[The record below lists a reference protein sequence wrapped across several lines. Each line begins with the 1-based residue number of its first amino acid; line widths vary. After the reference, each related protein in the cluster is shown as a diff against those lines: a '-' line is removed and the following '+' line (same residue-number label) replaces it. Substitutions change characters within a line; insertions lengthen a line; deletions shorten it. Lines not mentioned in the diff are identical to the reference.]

1 MRRVVLAAL
10 VLCVAGLVF
19 GQTQHG
25 LNLTWT
31 ASVTPGVQGYNVYR
45 ATVTGGPY
53 TKVNTTLVTGTNYL
67 DTLGTPNTPYFYVV
81 TASLNGIESV
91 YSNEA
96 TATFPLVP
104 ADATGLKVVPQ

>member
-1 MRRVVLAAL
+1 MRRVVLLAL
-10 VLCVAGLVF
+10 ILCVASLVF

-53 TKVNTTLVTGTNYL
+53 NKVNTTLVVGTNYL
-67 DTLGTPNTPYFYVV
+67 DTMGTRAVSVFV
-81 TASLNGIESV
+81 SQWGIPVQSTV
-91 YSNEA
+91 FGNYN
-96 TATFPLVP
+96 
-104 ADATGLKVVPQ
+104 